1 MIEEH
6 LAHPTISK
14 KHESYP
20 NQAVREFVLSSLD
33 FLHETHQVAHRT
45 RNHLIAQVSCT
56 PLFCGFPE
64 IYAHAPSPPSPP
76 KPSRTTPFHGLSKIH
91 VPSPRTHTHTHT
103 QLYLYYQY
111 LIAPPNNS
119 QTMSQFMQ
127 PLAETLQL
135 YIGHSKYFI
144 QDLES
149 LPPHNATQIMF
160 SLLFHIFYTTYPL
173 GASNILSCHETD
185 HSDSNS
191 APPQIII
198 LQHLI
203 PIPTLPPL

>member
-1 MIEEH
+1 MHMHPPFCLHQNLHVLH
-6 LAHPTISK
+6 LSMAFLKSM
-14 KHESYP
+14 YP
-20 NQAVREFVLSSLD
+20 
-33 FLHETHQVAHRT
+33 LHTHT
-45 RNHLIAQVSCT
+45 
-56 PLFCGFPE
+56 
-64 IYAHAPSPPSPP
+64 
-76 KPSRTTPFHGLSKIH
+76 
-91 VPSPRTHTHTHT
+91 RTHTHTHT

-135 YIGHSKYFI
+135 YISHSKYFI

-149 LPPHNATQIMF
+149 LPPNNATQIMF

-173 GASNILSCHETD
+173 GASYILSCHETD